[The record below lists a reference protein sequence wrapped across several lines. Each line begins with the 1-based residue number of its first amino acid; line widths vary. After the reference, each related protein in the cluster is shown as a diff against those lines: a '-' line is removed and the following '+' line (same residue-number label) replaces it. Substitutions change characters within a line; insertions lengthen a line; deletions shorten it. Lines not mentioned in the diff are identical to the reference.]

1 MENII
6 DLNKF
11 AGGALSEKVNTEL
24 EKILQNIQDPNT
36 DPEKVR
42 KLTVTIGFKPA
53 PHRASANVSI
63 QAKSQMVPVIATQTS
78 IIIEK
83 DIKTGEV
90 LAAEI
95 GGQIAGQTSLEID
108 EEIAVENKP
117 DVLDL
122 RKVKNK

>member
-42 KLTVTIGFKPA
+42 
-53 PHRASANVSI
+53 
-63 QAKSQMVPVIATQTS
+63 
-78 IIIEK
+78 
-83 DIKTGEV
+83 
-90 LAAEI
+90 
-95 GGQIAGQTSLEID
+95 
-108 EEIAVENKP
+108 
-117 DVLDL
+117 
-122 RKVKNK
+122 